1 MARVEIEN
9 VSKSFGPI
17 DVFSSLNIDINHGE
31 FVALLGPSGCGKSTL
46 LRCIAGLEDLT
57 AGDIRFNESSIVNDA
72 PSDRGAAMVFQSYA
86 LYPHKTVAENM
97 GFALRIAKV
106 SPDEIDRQVLEAAE
120 TLNITDLLQKKPRQL
135 SGGQRQRV
143 AIGRA
148 IVREPEVFL
157 FDEPLSNLDAE
168 LRAKMRI
175 ELSRL
180 HGRLD
185 ATMIYVT
192 HDQIE
197 AMTMAD
203 RIVILDGG
211 QIKQIGTPQDVFD
224 KPNDLFV
231 ARFIGSP
238 AMNIL
243 ELPKYPELT
252 GPLSERYG
260 VRLSE
265 GVSVGVRPE
274 DLEITIDGRTR
285 VAVEFEMSESLG
297 REKLLHGR
305 TSVGEDI
312 TVSTRDTTPMDIK
325 TIKSI
330 GVPVERTHLFDASGK
345 RISLRNEGN

>member
-1 MARVEIEN
+1 MARVEIN
-9 VSKSFGPI
+9 GVSKSFGPVY
-17 DVFSSLNIDINHGE
+17 VFSELNIDISHGE

-46 LRCIAGLEDLT
+46 LRCIAGLEDLS
-57 AGDIRFNESSIVNDA
+57 AGDIRFNGNSIIHDA
-72 PSDRGAAMVFQSYA
+72 PSDRGAAMVFQTYA

-97 GFALRIAKV
+97 GFALRIAKA
-106 SPDEIDRQVLEAAE
+106 PKNEIDRKVKEAADI
-120 TLNITDLLQKKPRQL
+120 LNITNLLEKKPRQL

-148 IVREPEVFL
+148 IVREPAVFL

-180 HGRLD
+180 HNRLE

-211 QIKQIGTPQDVFD
+211 EIKQIGTPQDVFD
-224 KPNDLFV
+224 RPNDLFV
-231 ARFIGSP
+231 ARFIGAP
-238 AMNIL
+238 AMKIL
-243 ELPKYPELT
+243 TLANYPRLK
-252 GPLSERYG
+252 GPLSARFG
-260 VRLSE
+260 SE
-265 GVSVGVRPE
+265 LQNAVSVGIRPE
-274 DLEITIDGRTR
+274 DIVIDAKGGVRIES
-285 VAVEFEMSESLG
+285 EFDMTESLG

-305 TSVGEDI
+305 TLSGEDI
-312 TVSTRDTTPMDIK
+312 TLSTREDIPSDLR
-325 TIKSI
+325 SI
-330 GVPVERTHLFDASGK
+330 NAVALPIDRVHLFDAAGK
-345 RISLRNEGN
+345 RLCALNEGE